1 MAEQAF
7 DLMACL
13 KGYDERIR
21 QLEASKYPG
30 FAHVRT
36 AKRTVDDGNGVTH
49 EESFSYQPRFS
60 IADRDA
66 KIKGLEAELEAQR
79 MHYQGELEK
88 ARKAIDALASEHIRE
103 HKRRV
108 EVEDTISKLQE
119 TIEMY
124 QKASGFE
131 HETLLMAQARAKEL
145 EVQVENL
152 TIERARD
159 QQAFET
165 FGIRKNGMGYWQPK

>member
-21 QLEASKYPG
+21 QLEASKNPG

-88 ARKAIDALASEHIRE
+88 ARKAVDALASEHIRE
-103 HKRRV
+103 HKRRI
-108 EVEDTISKLQE
+108 EIEDTISGLQGE
-119 TIEMY
+119 LNIANAQLRDLRLRT
-124 QKASGFE
+124 GFE
-131 HETLLMAQARAKEL
+131 GRAQTVKCLACGDWFSLLE
-145 EVQVENL
+145 
-152 TIERARD
+152 IESHSH
-159 QQAFET
+159 
-165 FGIRKNGMGYWQPK
+165 KK